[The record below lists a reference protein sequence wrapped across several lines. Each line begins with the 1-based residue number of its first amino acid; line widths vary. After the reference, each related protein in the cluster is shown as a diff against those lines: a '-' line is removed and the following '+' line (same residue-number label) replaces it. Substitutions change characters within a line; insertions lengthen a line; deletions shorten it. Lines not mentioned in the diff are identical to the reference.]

1 MIKNILSF
9 LFIFIISTM
18 ITYILMVEFLGLR
31 TVDPKITLTIFIISG
46 MVSFKNGLCFIEK
59 IAAFL
64 TGISLYVAIRL
75 MLGWAILIVVSGLIG
90 DGGKDGVILFS
101 MVFAF
106 VQILF
111 MFVAVFV
118 AHKSCLWIEK
128 RKNKAKE

>member
-1 MIKNILSF
+1 MVKNISSF

-18 ITYILMVEFLGLR
+18 VAYVLMVEVLGLR

-46 MVSFKNGLCFIEK
+46 VVSFKNGLRFIEK

-75 MLGWAILIVVSGLIG
+75 ILGWAILIIISGLIE
-90 DGGKDGVILFS
+90 DGGKDGVVLFS
-101 MVFAF
+101 TAFAF
-106 VQILF
+106 AQVLF

-128 RKNKAKE
+128 RKIKIKE